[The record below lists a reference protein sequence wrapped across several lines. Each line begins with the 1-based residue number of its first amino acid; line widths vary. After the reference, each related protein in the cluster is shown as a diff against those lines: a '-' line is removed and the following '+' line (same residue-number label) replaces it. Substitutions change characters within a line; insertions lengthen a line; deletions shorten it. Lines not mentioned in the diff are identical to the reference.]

1 MTKLKACNL
10 FFIFFSAAL
19 FSQNLVEGIVV
30 LEDKTLSS
38 QKVKVYEKT
47 KGYIAQITTNESF
60 KFEFYSSNIELIF
73 VAEGFPSVKQSID
86 FNERVDSFVR
96 IELKV
101 QELSEIVLS
110 AKRKEVFLL
119 KRMED
124 FEQTEIYA
132 GKKNEVIL
140 VEQSMGN
147 LASNNSRQIYN
158 QIPGLNIYQNDDA
171 GLQLNV
177 GGRGLDPNRT
187 SNFNTRQ
194 NGYDISAD
202 VLGYPESYYTPPAEG
217 LEAIQII
224 RGAASLQYGTQ
235 FGGLINFKL
244 KTPDPLKPFTLT
256 TRNTVG
262 SNSLLTNFSM
272 VSGSIKEFKY
282 LGFVNLKK
290 GDGFRPNS
298 QFNSSNIFI
307 QFGYEVSEDTSLT
320 AELTYLDYL
329 SQQGGGLSDRMFDEN
344 AFQSN
349 RSRNWFGLSWL
360 LYNVKFQHTFN
371 SNSNFSLNLFG
382 LDAQRNAIGFR
393 SNRVNQ
399 VDPGQERDLIKGDF
413 KNIGVELRWLSRYKL
428 GGVNSVFL
436 IGSKYYNSNN
446 TSQQGPGSA
455 NSDADFRFRQDEF
468 PNYNQQSVYSYPNQN
483 LALFSENIFYAHP
496 KLSFTPGVRFE
507 FIETAA
513 LGEYKKI
520 NTDAAGNVILNK
532 TVPTSENRRRNF
544 ALFGLGIEYKP
555 TPKMEFYGN
564 ISQNYRSVTFT
575 DISIVNPAYIINPNI
590 SDEKGFTTDFGVRG
604 RFKKTFSFDANLFRI
619 YYNNRIGFI
628 QKKFNDGSVKS
639 ERGNV
644 GDAVLYGV
652 ESLLDINLKE
662 LLTLVNENFNIN
674 YFINFSLIDSEYTSS
689 ITPGITG
696 KKVEFV
702 PKVNLK
708 TGLKVGY
715 KNYSLN
721 LQYSYLSDQFSDSTN
736 ALSGNL
742 SGVIGLI
749 PAYNVLDLSS
759 SVSRGRFRFELGVN
773 NVSNE
778 IYFTR
783 RATGYPGP
791 GIIPSPNRNVYL
803 TVQFKI

>member
-674 YFINFSLIDSEYTSS
+674 YFVNFSLIDSEYTSS

>member
-1 MTKLKACNL
+1 M
-10 FFIFFSAAL
+10 
-19 FSQNLVEGIVV
+19 EGIVV

-86 FNERVDSFVR
+86 FNERVESFVR